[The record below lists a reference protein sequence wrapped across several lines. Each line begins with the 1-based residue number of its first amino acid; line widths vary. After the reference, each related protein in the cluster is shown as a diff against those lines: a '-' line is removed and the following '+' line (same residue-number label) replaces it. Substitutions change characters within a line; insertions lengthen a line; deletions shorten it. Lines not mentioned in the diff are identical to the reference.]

1 ECVHCAVCGVWV
13 GPWGSGCGCDPL
25 PLPLS
30 VYPWLCCWWGVP
42 WVLACTPGVSDGGCP
57 AGRMTKAHHVIVMG
71 LNILGYSEGVPSM
84 LLRNAP
90 SMVSGMS
97 VMNTSA
103 SALSPGTASTSRSIH
118 SLLTSTHAE

>member
-1 ECVHCAVCGVWV
+1 RR
-13 GPWGSGCGCDPL
+13 PWCLGRTPEGLGYALDPRCR
-25 PLPLS
+25 S
-30 VYPWLCCWWGVP
+30 R
-42 WVLACTPGVSDGGCP
+42 APGLVGGCI

-84 LLRNAP
+84 LLRNTP

-97 VMNTSA
+97 VMKTSA
-103 SALSPGTASTSRSIH
+103 SALAPGTASTSRSIH